1 MLKKAEAQYT
11 PDIETLLSSLV
22 KSGKPLE
29 VTCNVFVNVRK
40 NLAKW
45 RPSAQK
51 EFGNLKEAK
60 RAFAVKKRWELPA
73 GKLQDRAFQRSV
85 YRQTGQMSGGISEKD
100 QIRRVREPCAGRFD
114 NSTCLLQAL
123 TLCPYGP
130 S

>member
-11 PDIETLLSSLV
+11 PDIETLLSNLV

-73 GKLQDRAFQRSV
+73 NCRIVPSKGV
-85 YRQTGQMSGGISEKD
+85 YTVKPDKCPEEF
-100 QIRRVREPCAGRFD
+100 RRKTRFVACGNHVPED
-114 NSTCLLQAL
+114 STTRLVC
-123 TLCPYGP
+123 CRH
-130 S
+130 